1 MYFSDFK
8 RYLRSQRFKQ
18 HGKLLVNLDDLE
30 VFKWKGNRQSI
41 IDRRS
46 FDNPAECWHVYPIAV
61 DNVHVFI
68 VCPFCGNI
76 HLHGVSGGDYE
87 GHRVEHCNEER
98 RHPESWPGYY
108 IEQAPEAKTETGCIT
123 VDIQNE
129 QSERSGKRE
138 R

>member
-8 RYLRSQRFKQ
+8 RYTKSKRFSEKK
-18 HGKLLVNLDDLE
+18 GELFIDLNDLE
-30 VFKWKGNRQSI
+30 VFKWKGNRQSV

-76 HLHGVSGGDYE
+76 HLHGAGGGDYE
-87 GHRVEHCNEER
+87 GHRVEHCNEKR
-98 RHPESWPGYY
+98 RHPGSWPGYY

-123 VDIQNE
+123 VDIQD
-129 QSERSGKRE
+129 K
-138 R
+138 